1 MTRSTIPIHRITPPQ
16 LKDLWL
22 TLRLLPSQ
30 LNLLRIF
37 IWRTISVRYKQSIL
51 GVFWVALQPIA
62 TTVVIGFMFSIIGAN
77 TSGGAPK
84 GLFLFVGVM
93 LWQFFSRAVQD
104 GTLSLLTNSAI
115 LTKIFVPRILFP
127 MASAIS
133 AWVDLVVMLVF
144 LMIACVLYQVPVSEK
159 LLLFPVFLVLISLAA
174 FTIAIILA
182 PINALFRDVSFIIP
196 FALQF
201 GMFLTPVLY
210 TSDHVPEKWRML
222 YNLNPLVSLLEG
234 ARWSLFPQSAPPD
247 PTFLAINILTIFAAL
262 LLGLFLFHKLES
274 TVVDRI

>member
-1 MTRSTIPIHRITPPQ
+1 MTNSMPQVHRITSPQ

-22 TLRLLPSQ
+22 TLQLLPSQ

-37 IWRTISVRYKQSIL
+37 VWRTISVRYKQSIL
-51 GVFWVALQPIA
+51 GILWVALQPIA
-62 TTVVIGFMFSIIGAN
+62 TTAVIGFMFSIIGAD

-104 GTLSLLTNSAI
+104 GTLSLLANSAI

-127 MASAIS
+127 MSSVIS
-133 AWVDLVVMLVF
+133 AWVDLVVMMIF
-144 LMIACVLYQVPVSEK
+144 LMIACMIYQVPVSGK
-159 LLLFPVFLVLISLAA
+159 LLLFPIFLILISLAA
-174 FTIAIILA
+174 FSVAIILA
-182 PINALFRDVSFIIP
+182 PVNALYRDVSFIIP

-210 TSDHVPEKWRML
+210 TSEHVPEKWRVL
-222 YNLNPLVSLLEG
+222 YSLNPLVSLLEG

-247 PTFLAINILTIFAAL
+247 PVFLAINVLTIFVAL
-262 LLGLFLFHKLES
+262 LLGFVFFHRLES
-274 TVVDRI
+274 NVVDRI